1 MYDVGHLVTWDEVG
15 DQALHG
21 DLEHTYTVSFSRPH
35 KAVKTVI
42 TLEINEQDF

>member
-15 DQALHG
+15 DQAPWRSR
-21 DLEHTYTVSFSRPH
+21 TYTVSFSRPH

-42 TLEINEQDF
+42 TLEINEQVF